1 MKLISHRGN
10 ISSKQPSFEN
20 SPSYIKEALS
30 AGYGVEADFWYK
42 DDQWF
47 LGHDE
52 PEYKVNEI
60 EWYMFNLNMF
70 MHAKDIPTF
79 IKMKE
84 MQIEYA
90 QASDMPV
97 IVAHYFYHTNE
108 PVILTSR
115 GMLWAFPKVEVPSK
129 YACAV
134 MPEYAGWDKYKV
146 EQVGFGAVCSDKIE
160 SFQ

>member
-20 SPSYIKEALS
+20 SPSYIREALA
-30 AGYGVEADFWYK
+30 AGYSVEADFWYK

-60 EWYMFNLNMF
+60 EWYLFNLKMF
-70 MHAKDIPTF
+70 MHAKDIPTL

-84 MQIEYA
+84 MQIE
-90 QASDMPV
+90 
-97 IVAHYFYHTNE
+97 
-108 PVILTSR
+108 
-115 GMLWAFPKVEVPSK
+115 
-129 YACAV
+129 
-134 MPEYAGWDKYKV
+134 
-146 EQVGFGAVCSDKIE
+146 
-160 SFQ
+160 